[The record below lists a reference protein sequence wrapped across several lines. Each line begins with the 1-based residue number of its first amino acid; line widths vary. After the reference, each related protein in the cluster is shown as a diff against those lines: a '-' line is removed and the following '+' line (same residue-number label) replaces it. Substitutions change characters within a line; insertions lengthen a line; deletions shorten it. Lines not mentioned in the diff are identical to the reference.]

1 MAGQGKRAALPAK
14 GRDRTAHGIMKEG
27 SGEMKAKA
35 IILLTV
41 LGILMVSV
49 SCLAE
54 TASGDCGT
62 RVTWTYSDGTL
73 TISGEGE
80 MANYTAVNGAPWE
93 KSKVKTVVVEPGV
106 TSVGAHAFN
115 GCSGLTSVIL
125 PERLMSVKA
134 SAFYDC
140 SSLESI
146 TLPDSVTEVG
156 NSAFG
161 ECTALSQITLSR
173 SLKSIGSSAFYD
185 CSELSSLFIPDS
197 VTSIHGYAFTNSGLR
212 TIHLSDTLDNL
223 GTNVFENCL
232 QLEEIVWPSSMN
244 FVPKNAFLYSS
255 IRSITLPEGVTKIE
269 EGAFNSTHLLS
280 EIYLP
285 ISLNNIGNRAF
296 CDCPNLKDVY
306 YAGTED
312 EKAVLM
318 KNTKMDNDGLT
329 NENVYW
335 HYGASGEC
343 AIGIH
348 HLVNGVCRSCHRSF
362 DISGMTVVQLPEDLT
377 VLEAE
382 ALRGTGAQAVIVP
395 AGCTEIGSRAF
406 ADCPDLQYVLLPE
419 GVTLAT
425 DALSGT
431 EAELLYR

>member
-1 MAGQGKRAALPAK
+1 MK
-14 GRDRTAHGIMKEG
+14 GRDQTAHGIMKEG

-35 IILLTV
+35 IILLTA
-41 LGILMVSV
+41 LGVLMVSF
-49 SCLAE
+49 CLAE
-54 TASGDCGT
+54 TVSGTCGT
-62 RVTWTYSDGTL
+62 GVNWTYSDGTL

-80 MANYTAVNGAPWE
+80 MATYTAKNGAPWKE
-93 KSKVKTVVVEPGV
+93 LGVQEVVIEPGV
-106 TSVGAHAFN
+106 TSVGAHAFD

-125 PERLMSVKA
+125 PEGLTSVKA
-134 SAFYDC
+134 SAFSGC
-140 SSLESI
+140 TCLESI

-161 ECTALSQITLSR
+161 GCTALSQITLSE
-173 SLKSIGSSAFYD
+173 SLESIGDYAFSS
-185 CSELSSLFIPDS
+185 CTSLSSIYIPDS
-197 VTSIHGYAFTNSGLR
+197 VTVIKGHAFAGSGLESIR
-212 TIHLSDTLDNL
+212 MSDNIDTM
-223 GTNVFENCL
+223 GTYVFENCV
-232 QLEEIVWPSSMN
+232 QLAEITWPASMRR
-244 FVPKNAFLYSS
+244 VPLYSFS
-255 IRSITLPEGVTKIE
+255 CSSVSTIILQEGVNIIE
-269 EGAFNSTHLLS
+269 EGAFHSCAQLTEIHLPLSLTRVIRNAFLECTHLTD
-280 EIYLP
+280 I
-285 ISLNNIGNRAF
+285 
-296 CDCPNLKDVY
+296 Y

-312 EKAVLM
+312 EREIIEIGL
-318 KNTKMDNDGLT
+318 DNDKLQSAT
-329 NENVYW
+329 W

-377 VLEAE
+377 ALEAE
-382 ALRGTGAQAVIVP
+382 ALRGTGAQVVIVP

-419 GVTLAT
+419 GVALAT